1 MSNRGTIWDCN
12 PKKDGNLGSI
22 IPKSFIF
29 KAKHQMVK
37 FLYIHRDLE
46 DPITQGT
53 FRNRAE
59 LIIGPRQVGKSTM
72 LDHLVQNQR
81 FIKLTG
87 EDEND
92 LSILADPKSFL
103 SLTQQFPY
111 VIIDEAQYVPNI
123 GRVIKRMVDNNTS
136 DSRIFVTGSSALDLG
151 GHLKESAAGR
161 FNSYNLWPLSLE
173 ELSKHSSWIEVKR
186 QINDRMI
193 YGCHPD
199 VINDPYHAKEYLL
212 DFADSILYKDLFRL
226 AEVRKPTDLTK
237 LVTFLAANVGSEIR
251 YGSIASELGIQNKTI
266 ERYVDLLASCFIVKV
281 VPSWSRNP
289 TAELKLSKKIYFY
302 DNGIRN
308 AILKNFTPV
317 PAREDKGALWENLF
331 FTERLKRHAFRR
343 DGGEIFFWRT
353 KKQHEMDFVEVV
365 DGTIAAFE
373 CKAGNK
379 SNTNS
384 IKAFKRAYPNIPVTV
399 VSPENIDL
407 EPEPPVSLE
416 VAFMKSEELVSPND

>member
-1 MSNRGTIWDCN
+1 MFNFPYIRRELEAPILRGT
-12 PKKDGNLGSI
+12 L
-22 IPKSFIF
+22 
-29 KAKHQMVK
+29 
-37 FLYIHRDLE
+37 
-46 DPITQGT
+46 
-53 FRNRAE
+53 RNRAE
-59 LIIGPRQVGKSTM
+59 LILGPRQVGKSTM

-87 EDEND
+87 EDEDD
-92 LSILADPKSFL
+92 LSILADPKTFL
-103 SLTQQFPY
+103 TLTQQFPN
-111 VIIDEAQYVPNI
+111 VIIDEAQFVPNI
-123 GRVIKRMVDNNTS
+123 GRVIKRLVDNNTT

-173 ELSKHSSWIEVKR
+173 ELAEHSSWIEVKR

-199 VINDPYHAKEYLL
+199 VINDPAHAKEYLL
-212 DFADSILYKDLFRL
+212 DFTDSILYKDLFKL

-266 ERYVDLLASCFIVKV
+266 ERYVDLLASCFILKV

-308 AILKNFTPV
+308 ALLKNFAPV

-331 FTERLKRHAFRR
+331 FTERLKLHAFRR
-343 DGGEIFFWRT
+343 DGGEIYFWRT
-353 KKQHEMDFVEVV
+353 KKQHEMDFIEIVN
-365 DGTIAAFE
+365 GTIAAFE

-379 SNTNS
+379 INSTS
-384 IKAFKRAYPNIPVTV
+384 IKAFSRAYPNIPVTV
-399 VSPENIDL
+399 VSPDNIDQ
-407 EPEPPVSLE
+407 EPAEPASLAN
-416 VAFMKSEELVSPND
+416 AFDALQIPDRPDGKSSIW

>member
-1 MSNRGTIWDCN
+1 MFNFPYIRRELEAPILRGT
-12 PKKDGNLGSI
+12 L
-22 IPKSFIF
+22 
-29 KAKHQMVK
+29 
-37 FLYIHRDLE
+37 
-46 DPITQGT
+46 
-53 FRNRAE
+53 RNRAE
-59 LIIGPRQVGKSTM
+59 LILGPRQVGKSTM

-87 EDEND
+87 EDEDD
-92 LSILADPKSFL
+92 LSILADPKTFL
-103 SLTQQFPY
+103 TLTQQFPN
-111 VIIDEAQYVPNI
+111 VIIDEAQFVPNI
-123 GRVIKRMVDNNTS
+123 GRVIKRLVDNNTT

-173 ELSKHSSWIEVKR
+173 ELAEHSSWIEVKR

-199 VINDPYHAKEYLL
+199 VINDPAHAKEYLL
-212 DFADSILYKDLFRL
+212 DFTDSILYKDLFKL

-266 ERYVDLLASCFIVKV
+266 ERYVDLLASCFILKV

-308 AILKNFTPV
+308 ALLKNFAPV

-331 FTERLKRHAFRR
+331 FTERLKLHAFRR
-343 DGGEIFFWRT
+343 DGGEIYFWRT
-353 KKQHEMDFVEVV
+353 KKQHEMDFIEIVN
-365 DGTIAAFE
+365 GTIAAFE

-379 SNTNS
+379 INSTS
-384 IKAFKRAYPNIPVTV
+384 IKAFSRAYPNIPVTV
-399 VSPENIDL
+399 VSLDNIDQ
-407 EPEPPVSLE
+407 EPAEPASLAN
-416 VAFMKSEELVSPND
+416 AFDAPPNP

>member
-1 MSNRGTIWDCN
+1 MFNF
-12 PKKDGNLGSI
+12 P
-22 IPKSFIF
+22 
-29 KAKHQMVK
+29 
-37 FLYIHRDLE
+37 YIHRELE
-46 DPITQGT
+46 APILRGT
-53 FRNRAE
+53 LRNRAE
-59 LIIGPRQVGKSTM
+59 LILGPRQVGKSTM

-87 EDEND
+87 EDEDD
-92 LSILADPKSFL
+92 LSILADPKTFL
-103 SLTQQFPY
+103 TLTQQFQN
-111 VIIDEAQYVPNI
+111 VIIDEAQFVPNI
-123 GRVIKRMVDNNTS
+123 GRVIKRLVDNNTT

-173 ELSKHSSWIEVKR
+173 ELAEHSSWIEVKR

-199 VINDPYHAKEYLL
+199 VINDPAHAKEYLL
-212 DFADSILYKDLFRL
+212 DFTDSILYKDLFKL

-266 ERYVDLLASCFIVKV
+266 ERYVDLLASCFILKV

-308 AILKNFTPV
+308 ALLKNFAPV

-331 FTERLKRHAFRR
+331 FTERLKLHAFRR
-343 DGGEIFFWRT
+343 DGGEIYFWRT
-353 KKQHEMDFVEVV
+353 KKQHEMDFIEIVN
-365 DGTIAAFE
+365 GTIAAFE

-379 SNTNS
+379 INSTS
-384 IKAFKRAYPNIPVTV
+384 IKAFSRAYPNIPVTV
-399 VSPENIDL
+399 VSPDNIDQ
-407 EPEPPVSLE
+407 EPAEPASLAN
-416 VAFMKSEELVSPND
+416 AFDAPPNP

>member
-1 MSNRGTIWDCN
+1 MFNFPYIRRELEAPILRGT
-12 PKKDGNLGSI
+12 L
-22 IPKSFIF
+22 
-29 KAKHQMVK
+29 
-37 FLYIHRDLE
+37 
-46 DPITQGT
+46 
-53 FRNRAE
+53 RNRAE
-59 LIIGPRQVGKSTM
+59 LILGPRQVGKSTM

-87 EDEND
+87 EDEDD
-92 LSILADPKSFL
+92 LSILADPKTFL
-103 SLTQQFPY
+103 TLTQQFPN
-111 VIIDEAQYVPNI
+111 VIIDEAQFVPNI
-123 GRVIKRMVDNNTS
+123 GRVIKRLVDNNTT

-173 ELSKHSSWIEVKR
+173 ELAEHSSWIEVKR

-199 VINDPYHAKEYLL
+199 VINDPAHAKEYLL
-212 DFADSILYKDLFRL
+212 DFTDSILYKDLFKL

-266 ERYVDLLASCFIVKV
+266 ERYVDLLASCFILKV

-308 AILKNFTPV
+308 ALLKNFAPV
-317 PAREDKGALWENLF
+317 PVREDKGALWENLF
-331 FTERLKRHAFRR
+331 FTERLKLHAFRR
-343 DGGEIFFWRT
+343 DGGEIYFWRT
-353 KKQHEMDFVEVV
+353 KKQHEMDFIEIVN
-365 DGTIAAFE
+365 GTIAAFE

-379 SNTNS
+379 INSTS
-384 IKAFKRAYPNIPVTV
+384 IKAFSRAYPNIPVTV
-399 VSPENIDL
+399 VSPDNIDQ
-407 EPEPPVSLE
+407 EPAEPASLAN
-416 VAFMKSEELVSPND
+416 AFDAPPNP

>member
-1 MSNRGTIWDCN
+1 MINFPYIRRELEAPILRGT
-12 PKKDGNLGSI
+12 L
-22 IPKSFIF
+22 
-29 KAKHQMVK
+29 
-37 FLYIHRDLE
+37 
-46 DPITQGT
+46 
-53 FRNRAE
+53 RNRAE
-59 LIIGPRQVGKSTM
+59 LILGPRQVGKSTM

-87 EDEND
+87 EDEDD
-92 LSILADPKSFL
+92 LSILADPKTFL
-103 SLTQQFPY
+103 TLTQQFPN
-111 VIIDEAQYVPNI
+111 VIIDEAQFVPNI
-123 GRVIKRMVDNNTS
+123 GRVIKRLVDNNTT

-173 ELSKHSSWIEVKR
+173 ELAEHSSWIEVKR

-199 VINDPYHAKEYLL
+199 VINDPAHAKEYLL
-212 DFADSILYKDLFRL
+212 DFTDSILYKDLFKL

-266 ERYVDLLASCFIVKV
+266 ERYVDLLASCFILKV

-308 AILKNFTPV
+308 ALLKNFAPV

-331 FTERLKRHAFRR
+331 FTERLKLHAFRR
-343 DGGEIFFWRT
+343 DGGEIYFWRT
-353 KKQHEMDFVEVV
+353 KKQHEMDFIEIVN
-365 DGTIAAFE
+365 GTIAAFE

-379 SNTNS
+379 INSTS
-384 IKAFKRAYPNIPVTV
+384 IKAFSRAYPNIPVTV
-399 VSPENIDL
+399 VSPDNIDQ
-407 EPEPPVSLE
+407 EPAEPASLAN
-416 VAFMKSEELVSPND
+416 AFDAPTNP

>member
-1 MSNRGTIWDCN
+1 MFNFPYIRRELEAPILRGT
-12 PKKDGNLGSI
+12 L
-22 IPKSFIF
+22 
-29 KAKHQMVK
+29 
-37 FLYIHRDLE
+37 
-46 DPITQGT
+46 
-53 FRNRAE
+53 RNRAE
-59 LIIGPRQVGKSTM
+59 LILGPRQVGKSTM

-87 EDEND
+87 EDEDD

-103 SLTQQFPY
+103 TLTQQFPN
-111 VIIDEAQYVPNI
+111 VIIDEAQFVPNI
-123 GRVIKRMVDNNTS
+123 GRVIKRLVDNNTT

-173 ELSKHSSWIEVKR
+173 ELAEHSSWIEVKR

-199 VINDPYHAKEYLL
+199 VINDPAHAKEYLL
-212 DFADSILYKDLFRL
+212 DFTDSILYKDLFKL

-266 ERYVDLLASCFIVKV
+266 ERYVDLLASCFILKV

-308 AILKNFTPV
+308 ALLKNFAPV

-331 FTERLKRHAFRR
+331 FTERLKLHAFRR
-343 DGGEIFFWRT
+343 DGGEIYFWRT
-353 KKQHEMDFVEVV
+353 KKQHEMDFIEIVN
-365 DGTIAAFE
+365 GTIAAFE

-379 SNTNS
+379 INSTS
-384 IKAFKRAYPNIPVTV
+384 IKAFSRAYPNIPVTV
-399 VSPENIDL
+399 VSPDNIDQ
-407 EPEPPVSLE
+407 EPAEPASLAN
-416 VAFMKSEELVSPND
+416 AFDAPPNP

>member
-1 MSNRGTIWDCN
+1 MFNF
-12 PKKDGNLGSI
+12 P
-22 IPKSFIF
+22 
-29 KAKHQMVK
+29 
-37 FLYIHRDLE
+37 YIRRELE
-46 DPITQGT
+46 DHILKGT
-53 FRNRAE
+53 LRNRAE
-59 LIIGPRQVGKSTM
+59 LILGPRQVGKSTM

-87 EDEND
+87 EDEDD
-92 LSILADPKSFL
+92 LSILADPKTFL
-103 SLTQQFPY
+103 TLTQQFPN
-111 VIIDEAQYVPNI
+111 VIIDEAQFVPNI
-123 GRVIKRMVDNNTS
+123 GRVIKRMVDNNTT

-173 ELSKHSSWIEVKR
+173 ELAEHSSWIEVKR

-199 VINDPYHAKEYLL
+199 VINDPAHAKEYLL
-212 DFADSILYKDLFRL
+212 DFTDSILYKDLFKL

-266 ERYVDLLASCFIVKV
+266 ERYVDLLASFFILKV
-281 VPSWSRNP
+281 VPSWTRNP

-308 AILKNFTPV
+308 ALLKNFAPV

-331 FTERLKRHAFRR
+331 FTERLKLHAFRR
-343 DGGEIFFWRT
+343 DGGEIYFWRT
-353 KKQHEMDFVEVV
+353 KKQHEMDFIEIVN
-365 DGTIAAFE
+365 GTIAAFE

-379 SNTNS
+379 INSTS
-384 IKAFKRAYPNIPVTV
+384 IKAFSRAYPNIPVTV
-399 VSPENIDL
+399 VSPDNIDQ
-407 EPEPPVSLE
+407 EPAEPASLAN
-416 VAFMKSEELVSPND
+416 AFDAPPNP

>member
-1 MSNRGTIWDCN
+1 
-12 PKKDGNLGSI
+12 
-22 IPKSFIF
+22 
-29 KAKHQMVK
+29 MVK

-46 DPITQGT
+46 DPIIQGT

-81 FIKLTG
+81 SIKLTG

-103 SLTQQFPY
+103 SLTQQFSY

>member
-1 MSNRGTIWDCN
+1 MFNFPYIRRELEAPILRGT
-12 PKKDGNLGSI
+12 L
-22 IPKSFIF
+22 
-29 KAKHQMVK
+29 
-37 FLYIHRDLE
+37 
-46 DPITQGT
+46 
-53 FRNRAE
+53 RNRAE
-59 LIIGPRQVGKSTM
+59 LILGPRQVGKSTM

-87 EDEND
+87 EDEDD
-92 LSILADPKSFL
+92 LSILADPKTFL
-103 SLTQQFPY
+103 TLTQQFPN
-111 VIIDEAQYVPNI
+111 VIIDEAQFVPNI
-123 GRVIKRMVDNNTS
+123 GRVIKRLVDNNTT

-173 ELSKHSSWIEVKR
+173 ELAEHSSWIEVKR

-199 VINDPYHAKEYLL
+199 VINDPAHAKEYLL
-212 DFADSILYKDLFRL
+212 DFTDSILYKDLFKL

-266 ERYVDLLASCFIVKV
+266 ERYVDLLASCFILKV

-308 AILKNFTPV
+308 ALLKNFAPV

-331 FTERLKRHAFRR
+331 FTERLKLHAFRR
-343 DGGEIFFWRT
+343 DGGEIYFWRT
-353 KKQHEMDFVEVV
+353 KKQHEMDFIEIVN
-365 DGTIAAFE
+365 GTIAAFE

-379 SNTNS
+379 INSTS
-384 IKAFKRAYPNIPVTV
+384 IKAFSRAYPNIPVAV
-399 VSPENIDL
+399 VSPDNIDQ
-407 EPEPPVSLE
+407 EPAEPASLAN
-416 VAFMKSEELVSPND
+416 AFDAPPNP

>member
-1 MSNRGTIWDCN
+1 MFNF
-12 PKKDGNLGSI
+12 P
-22 IPKSFIF
+22 
-29 KAKHQMVK
+29 
-37 FLYIHRDLE
+37 YIHRELE
-46 DPITQGT
+46 APILRGT
-53 FRNRAE
+53 LRNRAE
-59 LIIGPRQVGKSTM
+59 LILGPRQVGKSTM

-87 EDEND
+87 EDEDD
-92 LSILADPKSFL
+92 LSILADPKTFL
-103 SLTQQFPY
+103 TLTQQFPN
-111 VIIDEAQYVPNI
+111 VIIDEAQFVPNI
-123 GRVIKRMVDNNTS
+123 GRVIKRLVDNNTT

-173 ELSKHSSWIEVKR
+173 ELAEHSSWIEVKR

-199 VINDPYHAKEYLL
+199 VINDPAHAKEYLL
-212 DFADSILYKDLFRL
+212 DFTDSILYKDLFKL

-266 ERYVDLLASCFIVKV
+266 ERYVDLLASCFILKV

-302 DNGIRN
+302 ENGIRN
-308 AILKNFTPV
+308 ALLKNFAPV

-331 FTERLKRHAFRR
+331 FTERLKLHAFRR
-343 DGGEIFFWRT
+343 DGGEIYFWRT
-353 KKQHEMDFVEVV
+353 KKQHEMDFIEIVN
-365 DGTIAAFE
+365 GTIAAFE

-379 SNTNS
+379 INSTS
-384 IKAFKRAYPNIPVTV
+384 IKAFSRAYPNIPVTV
-399 VSPENIDL
+399 VSPDNIDQ
-407 EPEPPVSLE
+407 EPAEPASLAN
-416 VAFMKSEELVSPND
+416 AFDAPPNP

>member
-1 MSNRGTIWDCN
+1 MFNFPYIRRELEAPILRGT
-12 PKKDGNLGSI
+12 L
-22 IPKSFIF
+22 
-29 KAKHQMVK
+29 
-37 FLYIHRDLE
+37 
-46 DPITQGT
+46 
-53 FRNRAE
+53 RNRAE
-59 LIIGPRQVGKSTM
+59 LILGPRQVGKSTM

-87 EDEND
+87 EDEDD
-92 LSILADPKSFL
+92 LSILADPKTFL
-103 SLTQQFPY
+103 TLTQQFPN
-111 VIIDEAQYVPNI
+111 VIIDEAQFVPNI
-123 GRVIKRMVDNNTS
+123 GRVIKRLVDNNTT

-161 FNSYNLWPLSLE
+161 FNSYNLWPFSLE
-173 ELSKHSSWIEVKR
+173 ELAEHSSWIEVKR

-199 VINDPYHAKEYLL
+199 VINDPAHAKEYLL
-212 DFADSILYKDLFRL
+212 DFTDSILYKDLFKL

-266 ERYVDLLASCFIVKV
+266 ERYVDLLVSCFILKV

-308 AILKNFTPV
+308 ALLKNFAPV

-331 FTERLKRHAFRR
+331 FTERLKLHAFRR
-343 DGGEIFFWRT
+343 DGGEIYFWRT
-353 KKQHEMDFVEVV
+353 KKQHEMDFIEIVN
-365 DGTIAAFE
+365 GTIAAFE

-379 SNTNS
+379 INSTS
-384 IKAFKRAYPNIPVTV
+384 IKAFSRAYPNIPVTV
-399 VSPENIDL
+399 VSPDNIDQ
-407 EPEPPVSLE
+407 EPAEPASLAN
-416 VAFMKSEELVSPND
+416 AFDAPPNP

>member
-1 MSNRGTIWDCN
+1 MFNFPYIRRELEAPILRGT
-12 PKKDGNLGSI
+12 L
-22 IPKSFIF
+22 
-29 KAKHQMVK
+29 
-37 FLYIHRDLE
+37 
-46 DPITQGT
+46 
-53 FRNRAE
+53 RNRAE
-59 LIIGPRQVGKSTM
+59 LILGPRQVGKSTM

-87 EDEND
+87 EDEDD
-92 LSILADPKSFL
+92 LSILADPKTFL
-103 SLTQQFPY
+103 TLTQQFPN
-111 VIIDEAQYVPNI
+111 VIIDEAQFVPNI
-123 GRVIKRMVDNNTS
+123 GRVIKRLVDNNTT

-173 ELSKHSSWIEVKR
+173 ELAEHSSWIEVKR

-199 VINDPYHAKEYLL
+199 VINDPAHAKEYLL
-212 DFADSILYKDLFRL
+212 DFTDSILYKDLFKL

-266 ERYVDLLASCFIVKV
+266 ERYVDLLASCFILKV
-281 VPSWSRNP
+281 VPSWTRNP

-308 AILKNFTPV
+308 ALLKNFAPV

-331 FTERLKRHAFRR
+331 FAERLKLHAFRR
-343 DGGEIFFWRT
+343 DGGEIYFWRT
-353 KKQHEMDFVEVV
+353 KKQHEMDFIEIVN
-365 DGTIAAFE
+365 GTIAAFE

-379 SNTNS
+379 INSTS
-384 IKAFKRAYPNIPVTV
+384 IKAFSRAYPNIPVTV
-399 VSPENIDL
+399 VSPDNIDQ
-407 EPEPPVSLE
+407 EPAEPASLAN
-416 VAFMKSEELVSPND
+416 AFDAPPNP

>member
-1 MSNRGTIWDCN
+1 MFNFPYIRRELEAPISRGT
-12 PKKDGNLGSI
+12 L
-22 IPKSFIF
+22 
-29 KAKHQMVK
+29 
-37 FLYIHRDLE
+37 
-46 DPITQGT
+46 
-53 FRNRAE
+53 RNRAE
-59 LIIGPRQVGKSTM
+59 LILGPRQVGKSTM

-87 EDEND
+87 EDEDD
-92 LSILADPKSFL
+92 LSILADPKTFL
-103 SLTQQFPY
+103 TLTQQFPN
-111 VIIDEAQYVPNI
+111 VIIDEAQFVPNI
-123 GRVIKRMVDNNTS
+123 GRVIKRLVDNNTT

-161 FNSYNLWPLSLE
+161 FNSYNLWPFSLE
-173 ELSKHSSWIEVKR
+173 ELAEHSSWIEVKR

-199 VINDPYHAKEYLL
+199 VINDPAHAKEYLL
-212 DFADSILYKDLFRL
+212 DFTDSILYKDLFKL

-266 ERYVDLLASCFIVKV
+266 ERYVDLLASCFILKV
-281 VPSWSRNP
+281 VPSWTRNP

-308 AILKNFTPV
+308 ALLKNFAPV

-331 FTERLKRHAFRR
+331 FTERLKLHAFRR
-343 DGGEIFFWRT
+343 DGGEIYFWRT
-353 KKQHEMDFVEVV
+353 KKQHEMDFIEIVN
-365 DGTIAAFE
+365 GTIAAFE

-379 SNTNS
+379 INS
-384 IKAFKRAYPNIPVTV
+384 TSIRAFSRAYPNIPVTV
-399 VSPENIDL
+399 VSPDNIDQ
-407 EPEPPVSLE
+407 EPAEPASLAN
-416 VAFMKSEELVSPND
+416 AFDAPPNP

>member
-1 MSNRGTIWDCN
+1 MFNFPYIRRELEAPILRGT
-12 PKKDGNLGSI
+12 L
-22 IPKSFIF
+22 
-29 KAKHQMVK
+29 
-37 FLYIHRDLE
+37 
-46 DPITQGT
+46 
-53 FRNRAE
+53 RNRAE
-59 LIIGPRQVGKSTM
+59 LILGPRQVGKSTM

-87 EDEND
+87 EDEDD
-92 LSILADPKSFL
+92 LSILADPKTFL
-103 SLTQQFPY
+103 TLTQQFPN
-111 VIIDEAQYVPNI
+111 VIIDEAQFVPNI
-123 GRVIKRMVDNNTS
+123 GRVIKRLVDNNTT

-173 ELSKHSSWIEVKR
+173 ELAEHSSWIEVKR

-199 VINDPYHAKEYLL
+199 VINDPAHAKEYLL
-212 DFADSILYKDLFRL
+212 DFTDSILYKDLFKL

-237 LVTFLAANVGSEIR
+237 LVTVLAANVGSEIR

-266 ERYVDLLASCFIVKV
+266 ERYVDLLVSCFILKV
-281 VPSWSRNP
+281 VPSWTRNP

-308 AILKNFTPV
+308 ALLKNFAPV

-331 FTERLKRHAFRR
+331 FTERLKLHAFRR
-343 DGGEIFFWRT
+343 DGGEIYFWRT
-353 KKQHEMDFVEVV
+353 KKQHEMDFIEIVN
-365 DGTIAAFE
+365 GTIAAFE

-379 SNTNS
+379 INSTS
-384 IKAFKRAYPNIPVTV
+384 IKAFSRAYPNIPVTV
-399 VSPENIDL
+399 VSPDNIDQ
-407 EPEPPVSLE
+407 EPAEPASLAN
-416 VAFMKSEELVSPND
+416 AFDAPPNP

>member
-1 MSNRGTIWDCN
+1 MFNFPYIRRELEAPILRGT
-12 PKKDGNLGSI
+12 L
-22 IPKSFIF
+22 
-29 KAKHQMVK
+29 
-37 FLYIHRDLE
+37 
-46 DPITQGT
+46 
-53 FRNRAE
+53 RNRAE
-59 LIIGPRQVGKSTM
+59 LILGPRQVGKSTM

-87 EDEND
+87 EDEDD
-92 LSILADPKSFL
+92 LSILADSKTFL
-103 SLTQQFPY
+103 TLTQQFPN
-111 VIIDEAQYVPNI
+111 VIIDEAQFVPNI
-123 GRVIKRMVDNNTS
+123 GRVIKRLVDNNTT

-173 ELSKHSSWIEVKR
+173 ELAEHSSWIEVKR

-199 VINDPYHAKEYLL
+199 VINDPAHAKEYLL
-212 DFADSILYKDLFRL
+212 DFTDSILYKDLFKL

-266 ERYVDLLASCFIVKV
+266 ERYVDLLASCFILKV
-281 VPSWSRNP
+281 VPSWTRNP

-308 AILKNFTPV
+308 ALLKNFAPV

-331 FTERLKRHAFRR
+331 FTERLKLHAFRR
-343 DGGEIFFWRT
+343 DGGEIYFWRT
-353 KKQHEMDFVEVV
+353 KKQHEMDFIEIVN
-365 DGTIAAFE
+365 GTIAAFE

-379 SNTNS
+379 INSTS
-384 IKAFKRAYPNIPVTV
+384 IKAFSRAYPNIPVTV
-399 VSPENIDL
+399 VSPDNIDQ
-407 EPEPPVSLE
+407 EPAEPASLAN
-416 VAFMKSEELVSPND
+416 AFDAPPNP

>member
-1 MSNRGTIWDCN
+1 MFNFPYIRRELEAPILRGT
-12 PKKDGNLGSI
+12 L
-22 IPKSFIF
+22 
-29 KAKHQMVK
+29 
-37 FLYIHRDLE
+37 
-46 DPITQGT
+46 
-53 FRNRAE
+53 RNRAE
-59 LIIGPRQVGKSTM
+59 LILGPRQVGKSTM

-87 EDEND
+87 EDEDD
-92 LSILADPKSFL
+92 LSILADPKTFL
-103 SLTQQFPY
+103 TLTQQFPN
-111 VIIDEAQYVPNI
+111 VIIDEAQFVPNI
-123 GRVIKRMVDNNTS
+123 GRVIKRLVDNNTT

-173 ELSKHSSWIEVKR
+173 ELAEHSSWIEVKR

-199 VINDPYHAKEYLL
+199 VINDPAHAKEYLL
-212 DFADSILYKDLFRL
+212 DFTDSILYKDLFKL

-266 ERYVDLLASCFIVKV
+266 ERYVDLLASCFILKV
-281 VPSWSRNP
+281 VPSWTRNP

-308 AILKNFTPV
+308 ALLKNFAPV

-331 FTERLKRHAFRR
+331 FTERLKLHAFRR
-343 DGGEIFFWRT
+343 DGGEIYFWRT
-353 KKQHEMDFVEVV
+353 KKQHEMDFIEIVN
-365 DGTIAAFE
+365 GTIAAFE

-379 SNTNS
+379 INSTS
-384 IKAFKRAYPNIPVTV
+384 IKAFSRAYPNIPVTV
-399 VSPENIDL
+399 VSPDNIDQ
-407 EPEPPVSLE
+407 EPAEPASLAN
-416 VAFMKSEELVSPND
+416 AFDALPNP

>member
-1 MSNRGTIWDCN
+1 MFNFPYIRRELEAPILRGT
-12 PKKDGNLGSI
+12 L
-22 IPKSFIF
+22 
-29 KAKHQMVK
+29 
-37 FLYIHRDLE
+37 
-46 DPITQGT
+46 
-53 FRNRAE
+53 RNRAE
-59 LIIGPRQVGKSTM
+59 LILGPRQVGKSTM

-87 EDEND
+87 EDEDD
-92 LSILADPKSFL
+92 LSILADPKTFL
-103 SLTQQFPY
+103 TLTQQFPN
-111 VIIDEAQYVPNI
+111 VIIDEAQFVPNI
-123 GRVIKRMVDNNTS
+123 GRVIKRLVDNNTT

-173 ELSKHSSWIEVKR
+173 ELAEHSSWIEVKR

-199 VINDPYHAKEYLL
+199 VINDPAQAKEYLL
-212 DFADSILYKDLFRL
+212 DFTDSILYKDLFKL

-266 ERYVDLLASCFIVKV
+266 ERYVDLLASCFILKV

-308 AILKNFTPV
+308 ALLKNFAPV

-331 FTERLKRHAFRR
+331 FTERLKLHAFRR
-343 DGGEIFFWRT
+343 DGGEIYFWRT
-353 KKQHEMDFVEVV
+353 KKQHEMDFIEIVN
-365 DGTIAAFE
+365 GTIAAFE

-379 SNTNS
+379 INSTS
-384 IKAFKRAYPNIPVTV
+384 IKAFSRAYPNIPVTV
-399 VSPENIDL
+399 VSPDNIDQ
-407 EPEPPVSLE
+407 EPAEPASLAN
-416 VAFMKSEELVSPND
+416 AFDAPPNP

>member
-1 MSNRGTIWDCN
+1 MFNFPYIRRELEAPILRGT
-12 PKKDGNLGSI
+12 L
-22 IPKSFIF
+22 
-29 KAKHQMVK
+29 
-37 FLYIHRDLE
+37 
-46 DPITQGT
+46 
-53 FRNRAE
+53 RNRAE
-59 LIIGPRQVGKSTM
+59 LILGPRQVGKSTM
-72 LDHLVQNQR
+72 LDHLIQNQR

-87 EDEND
+87 EDEDD
-92 LSILADPKSFL
+92 LSILADPKTFL
-103 SLTQQFPY
+103 TLTQQFPN
-111 VIIDEAQYVPNI
+111 VIIDEAQFVPNI
-123 GRVIKRMVDNNTS
+123 GRVIKRLVDNNTT

-173 ELSKHSSWIEVKR
+173 ELAEHSSWIEVKR

-199 VINDPYHAKEYLL
+199 VINDPAHAKEYLL
-212 DFADSILYKDLFRL
+212 DFTDSILYKDLFKL

-266 ERYVDLLASCFIVKV
+266 ERYVDLLASCFILKV

-308 AILKNFTPV
+308 ALLKNFAPV

-331 FTERLKRHAFRR
+331 FTERLKLHAFRR
-343 DGGEIFFWRT
+343 DGGEIYFWRT
-353 KKQHEMDFVEVV
+353 KKQHEMDFIEIVN
-365 DGTIAAFE
+365 GTIAAFE

-379 SNTNS
+379 INSTS
-384 IKAFKRAYPNIPVTV
+384 IKAFSRAYPNIPVTV
-399 VSPENIDL
+399 VSPDNIDQ
-407 EPEPPVSLE
+407 EPAEPASLAN
-416 VAFMKSEELVSPND
+416 AFDAPPNP

>member
-1 MSNRGTIWDCN
+1 MFNFPYIRRELEAPILRGT
-12 PKKDGNLGSI
+12 L
-22 IPKSFIF
+22 
-29 KAKHQMVK
+29 
-37 FLYIHRDLE
+37 
-46 DPITQGT
+46 
-53 FRNRAE
+53 RNRAE
-59 LIIGPRQVGKSTM
+59 LILGPRQVGKSTM

-87 EDEND
+87 EDEDD
-92 LSILADPKSFL
+92 LSILADPKTFL
-103 SLTQQFPY
+103 TLTQQFPN
-111 VIIDEAQYVPNI
+111 VIIDEAQFVPNI
-123 GRVIKRMVDNNTS
+123 GRVIKRLVDNNTT

-173 ELSKHSSWIEVKR
+173 ELAEHSSWIEVKR

-199 VINDPYHAKEYLL
+199 VINDPAHAKEYLL
-212 DFADSILYKDLFRL
+212 DFTDSILYKDLFKL
-226 AEVRKPTDLTK
+226 AEVRKPTELTK

-266 ERYVDLLASCFIVKV
+266 ERYVDLLASCFILKV

-308 AILKNFTPV
+308 ALLKNFAPV

-331 FTERLKRHAFRR
+331 FTERLKLHAFRR
-343 DGGEIFFWRT
+343 DGGEIYFWRT
-353 KKQHEMDFVEVV
+353 KKQHEMDFIEIVN
-365 DGTIAAFE
+365 GTIAAFE

-379 SNTNS
+379 INSTS
-384 IKAFKRAYPNIPVTV
+384 IKAFSRAYPNIPVTV
-399 VSPENIDL
+399 VSPDNIDQ
-407 EPEPPVSLE
+407 EPAEPASLAN
-416 VAFMKSEELVSPND
+416 AFDAPPNP

>member
-22 IPKSFIF
+22 IPKGSIF

-103 SLTQQFPY
+103 SLTQQFSY

-199 VINDPYHAKEYLL
+199 VITDPYHAKEYLL

>member
-1 MSNRGTIWDCN
+1 MFNFPYIRRELEAPILRGT
-12 PKKDGNLGSI
+12 L
-22 IPKSFIF
+22 
-29 KAKHQMVK
+29 
-37 FLYIHRDLE
+37 
-46 DPITQGT
+46 
-53 FRNRAE
+53 RNRAE
-59 LIIGPRQVGKSTM
+59 LILGPRQVGKSTM

-87 EDEND
+87 EDEDD
-92 LSILADPKSFL
+92 LSILADPKTFL
-103 SLTQQFPY
+103 TLTQQFPN
-111 VIIDEAQYVPNI
+111 VIIDEAQFVPNI
-123 GRVIKRMVDNNTS
+123 GRVIKRLVDNNTT

-173 ELSKHSSWIEVKR
+173 ELAEHSSWIEVKR

-199 VINDPYHAKEYLL
+199 VINDPAHAKEYLL
-212 DFADSILYKDLFRL
+212 DFTDSILYKDLFKL

-266 ERYVDLLASCFIVKV
+266 ERYVDLLASCFILKV

-308 AILKNFTPV
+308 ALLKNFAPV

-331 FTERLKRHAFRR
+331 FTERLKLHAFRR
-343 DGGEIFFWRT
+343 DGGEIYFWRT
-353 KKQHEMDFVEVV
+353 KKQHEMDFIEIVN
-365 DGTIAAFE
+365 GTIAAFE

-379 SNTNS
+379 INSTS
-384 IKAFKRAYPNIPVTV
+384 IKAFSRAYPNIPVTV
-399 VSPENIDL
+399 VSPDNIDQ
-407 EPEPPVSLE
+407 EPVEPASLAN
-416 VAFMKSEELVSPND
+416 AFDAPPNP

>member
-1 MSNRGTIWDCN
+1 MFNFPYIRRELEAPILRGT
-12 PKKDGNLGSI
+12 L
-22 IPKSFIF
+22 
-29 KAKHQMVK
+29 
-37 FLYIHRDLE
+37 
-46 DPITQGT
+46 
-53 FRNRAE
+53 RNRAE
-59 LIIGPRQVGKSTM
+59 LILGPRQVGKSTM
-72 LDHLVQNQR
+72 LNHLVQNQR

-87 EDEND
+87 EDEDD
-92 LSILADPKSFL
+92 LSILADPKTFL
-103 SLTQQFPY
+103 TLTQQFPN
-111 VIIDEAQYVPNI
+111 VIIDEAQFVPNI
-123 GRVIKRMVDNNTS
+123 GRVIKRLVDNNTT

-173 ELSKHSSWIEVKR
+173 ELAEHSSWIEVKR

-199 VINDPYHAKEYLL
+199 VINDPAHAKEYLL
-212 DFADSILYKDLFRL
+212 DFTDSILYKDLFKL

-266 ERYVDLLASCFIVKV
+266 ERYVDLLASCFILKV

-308 AILKNFTPV
+308 ALLKNFAPV

-331 FTERLKRHAFRR
+331 FTERLKLHAFRR
-343 DGGEIFFWRT
+343 DGGEIYFWRT
-353 KKQHEMDFVEVV
+353 KKQHEMDFIEIVN
-365 DGTIAAFE
+365 GTIAAFE

-379 SNTNS
+379 INSTS
-384 IKAFKRAYPNIPVTV
+384 IKAFSRAYPNIPVTV
-399 VSPENIDL
+399 VSPDNIDQ
-407 EPEPPVSLE
+407 EPAEPASLAN
-416 VAFMKSEELVSPND
+416 AFDAPPNP

>member
-1 MSNRGTIWDCN
+1 MFN
-12 PKKDGNLGSI
+12 
-22 IPKSFIF
+22 F
-29 KAKHQMVK
+29 A
-37 FLYIHRDLE
+37 YIRRELE
-46 DPITQGT
+46 DHILKGT
-53 FRNRAE
+53 LRNRAE
-59 LIIGPRQVGKSTM
+59 LILGPRQVGKSTM

-81 FIKLTG
+81 FIKLSG
-87 EDEND
+87 EDDDD
-92 LSILADPKSFL
+92 LSILADPKTFL
-103 SLTQQFPY
+103 TLTQQFPN
-111 VIIDEAQYVPNI
+111 VIIDEAQFVPNI
-123 GRVIKRMVDNNTS
+123 GRVIKRLVDNNTT

-173 ELSKHSSWIEVKR
+173 ELAEHSSWIEVKR

-199 VINDPYHAKEYLL
+199 VINDPAHAKEYLL
-212 DFADSILYKDLFRL
+212 DFTDSILYKDLFKL

-266 ERYVDLLASCFIVKV
+266 ERYVDLLASCFILKV

-308 AILKNFTPV
+308 ALLKNFAPV

-331 FTERLKRHAFRR
+331 FTERLKLHAFRR
-343 DGGEIFFWRT
+343 DGGEIYFWRT
-353 KKQHEMDFVEVV
+353 KKQHEMDFIEIVN
-365 DGTIAAFE
+365 GTIAAFE

-379 SNTNS
+379 INSTS
-384 IKAFKRAYPNIPVTV
+384 IKAFSRAYPNIPVTV
-399 VSPENIDL
+399 VSPDNIDQ
-407 EPEPPVSLE
+407 EPAEPASLAN
-416 VAFMKSEELVSPND
+416 AFDAPPNP

>member
-12 PKKDGNLGSI
+12 PQKDGNLGSI
-22 IPKSFIF
+22 IPKSFIL

-226 AEVRKPTDLTK
+226 AEVRKPADLTK

-407 EPEPPVSLE
+407 EPEPPVNLE
-416 VAFMKSEELVSPND
+416 VAFIETTQGNI

>member
-1 MSNRGTIWDCN
+1 MFNFPYIRRELEAPILRGT
-12 PKKDGNLGSI
+12 L
-22 IPKSFIF
+22 
-29 KAKHQMVK
+29 
-37 FLYIHRDLE
+37 
-46 DPITQGT
+46 
-53 FRNRAE
+53 RNRAE
-59 LIIGPRQVGKSTM
+59 LILGPRQVGKSTM

-87 EDEND
+87 EDEDD
-92 LSILADPKSFL
+92 LSILADPKTFL
-103 SLTQQFPY
+103 TLTQQFPN
-111 VIIDEAQYVPNI
+111 VIIDEAQFVPNI
-123 GRVIKRMVDNNTS
+123 GRVIKRLVDNNTT

-173 ELSKHSSWIEVKR
+173 ELAEHSSWIEVKR

-199 VINDPYHAKEYLL
+199 VINDPTHAKEYLL
-212 DFADSILYKDLFRL
+212 DFTDSILYKDLFKL

-266 ERYVDLLASCFIVKV
+266 ERYVDLLASCFILKV

-308 AILKNFTPV
+308 ALLKNFAPV

-331 FTERLKRHAFRR
+331 FTERLKLHAFRR
-343 DGGEIFFWRT
+343 DGGEIYFWRT
-353 KKQHEMDFVEVV
+353 KKQHEMDFIEIVN
-365 DGTIAAFE
+365 GTIAAFE

-379 SNTNS
+379 INSTS
-384 IKAFKRAYPNIPVTV
+384 IKAFSRAYPNIPVTV
-399 VSPENIDL
+399 VSPDNIDQDPA
-407 EPEPPVSLE
+407 EPASLANAFDAPPN
-416 VAFMKSEELVSPND
+416 P

>member
-1 MSNRGTIWDCN
+1 MFNFPYIRRELEAPILRGT
-12 PKKDGNLGSI
+12 L
-22 IPKSFIF
+22 
-29 KAKHQMVK
+29 
-37 FLYIHRDLE
+37 
-46 DPITQGT
+46 
-53 FRNRAE
+53 RNRAE
-59 LIIGPRQVGKSTM
+59 LILGPRQVGKSTM

-87 EDEND
+87 EDEDD
-92 LSILADPKSFL
+92 LSILADPKTFL
-103 SLTQQFPY
+103 TLTQQFPN
-111 VIIDEAQYVPNI
+111 VIIDEAQFVPNI
-123 GRVIKRMVDNNTS
+123 GRVIKRLVDNNTT

-173 ELSKHSSWIEVKR
+173 ELAEHSSWIEVKR

-199 VINDPYHAKEYLL
+199 VINDPAHAKEYLL
-212 DFADSILYKDLFRL
+212 DFTDSILYKDLFKL

-266 ERYVDLLASCFIVKV
+266 ERYVDLLASCFILKV

-308 AILKNFTPV
+308 ALLKNFAPV

-331 FTERLKRHAFRR
+331 FTERLKLHAFRR
-343 DGGEIFFWRT
+343 DGGEIYFWRT
-353 KKQHEMDFVEVV
+353 KKQHEMDFIEIVN
-365 DGTIAAFE
+365 GTIAAFE

-379 SNTNS
+379 INSTS
-384 IKAFKRAYPNIPVTV
+384 IKAFSRAYPNIPVTV
-399 VSPENIDL
+399 VSPDNIDL
-407 EPEPPVSLE
+407 EPAEPASLAN
-416 VAFMKSEELVSPND
+416 AFDAPTNP

>member
-1 MSNRGTIWDCN
+1 MFNFPYIRRELEAPILRGT
-12 PKKDGNLGSI
+12 L
-22 IPKSFIF
+22 
-29 KAKHQMVK
+29 
-37 FLYIHRDLE
+37 
-46 DPITQGT
+46 
-53 FRNRAE
+53 RNRAE
-59 LIIGPRQVGKSTM
+59 LILGPRQVGKSTM

-87 EDEND
+87 EDEDD
-92 LSILADPKSFL
+92 LSILADPKTFL
-103 SLTQQFPY
+103 TLTQQFPN
-111 VIIDEAQYVPNI
+111 VIIDEAQFVPNI
-123 GRVIKRMVDNNTS
+123 GRVIKRLVDNNTT

-173 ELSKHSSWIEVKR
+173 ELAEHSSWIEVKR

-199 VINDPYHAKEYLL
+199 VINDPAHAKEYLL
-212 DFADSILYKDLFRL
+212 DFTDSILYKDLFKL

-237 LVTFLAANVGSEIR
+237 LVTFLATNVGSEIR

-266 ERYVDLLASCFIVKV
+266 ERYVDLLASCFILKV

-308 AILKNFTPV
+308 ALLKNFAPV

-331 FTERLKRHAFRR
+331 FTERLKLHAFRR
-343 DGGEIFFWRT
+343 DGGEIYFWRT
-353 KKQHEMDFVEVV
+353 KKQHEMDFIEIVN
-365 DGTIAAFE
+365 GTIAAFE

-379 SNTNS
+379 INSTS
-384 IKAFKRAYPNIPVTV
+384 IKAFSRAYPNIPVTV
-399 VSPENIDL
+399 VSPDNIDQ
-407 EPEPPVSLE
+407 EPAEPASLAN
-416 VAFMKSEELVSPND
+416 AFDAPPNP

>member
-1 MSNRGTIWDCN
+1 MFNFPYIRRELEAPILRGT
-12 PKKDGNLGSI
+12 L
-22 IPKSFIF
+22 
-29 KAKHQMVK
+29 
-37 FLYIHRDLE
+37 
-46 DPITQGT
+46 
-53 FRNRAE
+53 RNRAE
-59 LIIGPRQVGKSTM
+59 LILGPRQVGKSTM

-81 FIKLTG
+81 FIKLSG
-87 EDEND
+87 EDDDD
-92 LSILADPKSFL
+92 LSILADPKTFL
-103 SLTQQFPY
+103 TLTQQFPN
-111 VIIDEAQYVPNI
+111 VIIDEAQFVPNI
-123 GRVIKRMVDNNTS
+123 GRVIKRLVDNNTT

-173 ELSKHSSWIEVKR
+173 ELAEHSSWIEVKR

-199 VINDPYHAKEYLL
+199 VINDPAHAKEYLL
-212 DFADSILYKDLFRL
+212 DFTDSILYKDLFKL
-226 AEVRKPTDLTK
+226 AEVRNPTDLTK

-266 ERYVDLLASCFIVKV
+266 ERYVDLLASCFILKV

-308 AILKNFTPV
+308 ALLKNFAPV

-331 FTERLKRHAFRR
+331 FTERLKLHAFRR
-343 DGGEIFFWRT
+343 NGGEIYFWRT
-353 KKQHEMDFVEVV
+353 KKQHEMDFIEIVN
-365 DGTIAAFE
+365 GTIAAFE

-379 SNTNS
+379 INSTS
-384 IKAFKRAYPNIPVTV
+384 IKAFSRAYPNIPVTV
-399 VSPENIDL
+399 VSPDNIDQ
-407 EPEPPVSLE
+407 EPAEPASLAN
-416 VAFMKSEELVSPND
+416 AFDAPPNP

>member
-1 MSNRGTIWDCN
+1 MFNFPYIRRELEAPILRGT
-12 PKKDGNLGSI
+12 L
-22 IPKSFIF
+22 
-29 KAKHQMVK
+29 
-37 FLYIHRDLE
+37 
-46 DPITQGT
+46 
-53 FRNRAE
+53 RNRAE
-59 LIIGPRQVGKSTM
+59 LILGPRQVGKSTM

-87 EDEND
+87 EDEDD
-92 LSILADPKSFL
+92 LSILADPKTFL
-103 SLTQQFPY
+103 TLTQQFPN
-111 VIIDEAQYVPNI
+111 VIIDEAQFVPNI
-123 GRVIKRMVDNNTS
+123 GRVIKRLVDNNTT
-136 DSRIFVTGSSALDLG
+136 DSRIFVIGSSALDLG

-173 ELSKHSSWIEVKR
+173 ELAEHSSWIEVKR

-199 VINDPYHAKEYLL
+199 VINDPAHAKEYLL
-212 DFADSILYKDLFRL
+212 DFTDSILYKDLFKL

-266 ERYVDLLASCFIVKV
+266 ERYVDLLASCFILKV
-281 VPSWSRNP
+281 VPSWTRNP

-308 AILKNFTPV
+308 ALLKNFAPV

-331 FTERLKRHAFRR
+331 FTERLKLHAFRR
-343 DGGEIFFWRT
+343 DGGEIYFWRT
-353 KKQHEMDFVEVV
+353 KKQHEMDFIEIVN
-365 DGTIAAFE
+365 GTIAAFE

-379 SNTNS
+379 INSTS
-384 IKAFKRAYPNIPVTV
+384 IKAFSRAYPNIPVTV
-399 VSPENIDL
+399 VSPDNIDQDPA
-407 EPEPPVSLE
+407 EPASLANAFDAPPN
-416 VAFMKSEELVSPND
+416 P